1 MAQSDWNLGQDLIE
15 RGFCTLDQVR
25 EALSIQDRMKSMG
38 IIPKTLPEVLLEK
51 GYVTPDQLQ
60 TAGIRVQAPVAP
72 KSAPPR
78 PPRPAVKRRSPAPW
92 FALVAA
98 VAVIAAV
105 AFFGGDILKVFSG
118 PARPEAARR
127 PESPSGPTEIERADQ
142 AAREDLDRIGAFALA
157 ANDFENAKEVA
168 ARYDDYMRRHAG
180 QKWELEGNRRL
191 QEYRG
196 KAEAFARPRLEEILK
211 EESLLRDQ
219 GRLGELL
226 RRFRAFPAPFLEVT
240 EAGRIVRE
248 RITELANRQKEEYLH
263 GKADAEKLL
272 RDRKFE
278 AALDRATALKLS
290 ASDDEK
296 ILQEVADLQ
305 TRIEFEYRTATQ
317 KVREELSDA
326 YFKVDGAFKEFL
338 SRRPSD
344 PRRAASAVAEFLWA
358 SWPEEKRPFLRVR
371 GVDYDLL
378 RKTLDDWKPEA
389 VVAICDPGVPE
400 VESSEKLSTAESAL
414 LDLRSACL
422 VALFY
427 RDLDR
432 SYLKAVEGRE
442 PLDLPVLGKGHFE
455 RREGRTVYAA
465 DGKGV
470 IDQPLAEA
478 DLGAIAMRA
487 GPLDAAMHARLG
499 FYYYYGAPAE
509 YPRAYAHLLKA
520 REKVRGLGPYLADLA
535 AVAQTELSRALRV
548 KFETGEDLYKK
559 GQKGPA
565 KQVLEEMLE
574 HADHPFVKDK
584 RAAIEKILFQIAE
597 GTEKE
602 RLLALAFRGRGQAL
616 EDGRARVTYDFSDK
630 SQLEA
635 FEFVEEEAS
644 RKFKGRW
651 KLDRGALES
660 SNEASVMRWKSPVKG
675 DVVLEY
681 DLAVLEDP
689 QNIVVDLYYT
699 KGQSRH
705 YAVVLGFDWV
715 GKADGDLKNTK
726 EDEYG
731 MPRTCVIKYPV
742 AVDKSRWVLAAEWE
756 NWKSRLV
763 GRGKGVWKPLKGKS
777 YRMQV
782 ARLGTSIRLTAD
794 KEVVWEGEDGAYSEG
809 QVVFF
814 SDSRCR
820 IGNLS
825 ITFRPE

>member
-1 MAQSDWNLGQDLIE
+1 MAKSDWDLGQDLIE

-25 EALSIQDRMKSMG
+25 EALSIQDRMKAMG
-38 IIPKTLPEVLLEK
+38 ILPKALPEVLLEK
-51 GYVTPDQLQ
+51 GFVTPEQLQ
-60 TAGIRVQAPVAP
+60 AAGIRASAPVAP
-72 KSAPPR
+72 RPALLRAPR
-78 PPRPAVKRRSPAPW
+78 PIGKRRSPAPW
-92 FALVAA
+92 FALVATA
-98 VAVIAAV
+98 AVIAAG

-118 PARPEAARR
+118 PGPRPEAKR
-127 PESPSGPTEIERADQ
+127 PDQPAEPSEIERADQ
-142 AAREDLDRIGAFALA
+142 AAREDLDRIGAFALTS
-157 ANDFENAKEVA
+157 NDFENAREVA
-168 ARYDDYMRRHAG
+168 ARYDGYMRKHAG

-191 QEYRG
+191 QEYRA
-196 KAEAFARPRLEEILK
+196 KAEAFARPRLDEILK
-211 EESLLRDQ
+211 EESPLRDQ

-226 RRFRAFPAPFLEVT
+226 KRFRAFPSRFHEVT

-248 RITELANRQKEEYLH
+248 KITELENRQKEEYLH

-272 RDRKFE
+272 SDKKFE
-278 AALDRATALKLS
+278 AALDRAAALKLS
-290 ASDDEK
+290 APDDPT
-296 ILQEVADLQ
+296 LQEVADLQ
-305 TRIEFEYRTATQ
+305 TRIEFEYKAATQ
-317 KVREELSDA
+317 KVREEVSDA

-338 SRRPSD
+338 SKRPSD
-344 PRRAASAVAEFLWA
+344 PRRAAGAVAEFLWA
-358 SWPEEKRPFLRVR
+358 PWPQEKRPFVRVR
-371 GVDYDLL
+371 GVDYDFL
-378 RKTLDDWKPEA
+378 RKALDEWRPEA
-389 VVAICDPGVPE
+389 VVAICDPAVPE
-400 VESSEKLSTAESAL
+400 VESAEKLSTAESAL
-414 LDLRSACL
+414 LDLRSASL

-432 SYLKAVEGRE
+432 SYQRAVEARE
-442 PLDLPVLGKGHFE
+442 SLDLPVLGKGHFE
-455 RREGRTVYAA
+455 KREGRTVYLA
-465 DGKGV
+465 DGRGV
-470 IDQPLAEA
+470 VDQPLTEA

-499 FYYYYGAPAE
+499 FYYYYGAPSE
-509 YPRAYAHLLKA
+509 FPRAYAHLLKA
-520 REKVRGLGPYLADLA
+520 REKVKGLAPYLADLA
-535 AVAQTELSRALRV
+535 AVAQAELSRVLRV

-574 HADHPFVKDK
+574 HADHPFVKE
-584 RAAIEKILFQIAE
+584 RRTTIERMLFEIAE
-597 GTEKE
+597 GSEKE
-602 RLLALAFRGRGQAL
+602 RLLALAYRGRGQAL
-616 EDGRARVTYDFSDK
+616 EGGRARVTYDFSDK
-630 SQLEA
+630 AQLEA
-635 FEFVEEEAS
+635 FEFVTEEAP

-651 KLDRGALES
+651 KLDHGALES
-660 SNEASVMRWKSPVKG
+660 SNEASAVRWKTPVKG

-689 QNIVVDLYYT
+689 QNIVVDLYYA

-742 AVDKSRWVLAAEWE
+742 AVDKSRWVLAAEWD

-763 GRGKGVWKPLKGKS
+763 GRAKGVWKPLKGKS

-782 ARLGTSIRLTAD
+782 ARLGTSIRLSAD
-794 KEVVWEGEDGAYSEG
+794 KEVVWEGEDAAYSEG